1 MASYGLKYKAEFK
14 NTKGHY
20 YRIRIYQ
27 RGYTGSSKTIGYVAG
42 AALEL
47 QGNQGEI
54 IAPIIKTQLRVSLVD
69 AADLAETSAVKY
81 GDWQEFFTPDATLYK
96 VVLGQGFDGQNYT
109 DVWSGYIT
117 PDSWVEAIEY
127 RGIITI
133 TARDGLGM
141 LKDHPFEETGIAR
154 ADENGL
160 VSIMSILYEAGHVF
174 EMPMDIV
181 SHIGT
186 SEVGYKPPRFSA
198 GEYTDVS
205 IESASVNAA
214 LFEGMDWYSVLEQTL
229 EAIGCAI
236 RYNGQNALVIMAL
249 RDLPKL
255 GRSDGAFEYH
265 PVEFYGCTLEFDPA
279 VKRIVEEQDYKQRA
293 EVDFPVFDGLQFN
306 TGTTYRCKTEGN
318 ELPSGGTVSIPE
330 HDAAMNTL
338 SNKGETGWDVTSGML
353 NPASYEADDFL
364 KRAEG
369 VDGWRNYAFLAAN
382 QVLNGSAPVA
392 TYRFVTR
399 TAAIKTTFRFTPN
412 ALSIR
417 MSGSQTGRM
426 MGPHYALANIKY
438 YVMFTDGTTTRY
450 WNGGQWTS
458 TAILLEKEYDAQNQY
473 ETTLEINTAECTD
486 ITVGTFVVEFGQIV
500 YKMWSDGGH
509 GCYARVVEIKAE
521 INSTTSIQ
529 SNKVTTVNDDA
540 FNVVL
545 TRKPLFGALSQEVS
559 FVRPSNY
566 LAALFTYTSY
576 GSNPVACPYNFHFG
590 SETPVP
596 LPVLIHQQILCYYYG
611 AARVLNGNCAPINN
625 GMMVFSRICEYK
637 RRKYLIQ
644 GGTLDLFSGVLTNAV
659 LREYLDFDELWAGV
673 TPSYS
678 GGPTYQ
684 PDPASGGSG
693 SGSGGGGGGGY
704 VLPVA
709 SANTLGGVK
718 VGTGLAI
725 DANGVL
731 AATGGGYV
739 LPVAS
744 ASELGGVKIGTGLS
758 IDANGVLSATGG
770 SSFNGGEITQDL
782 WLHTGG
788 SDYGSTL
795 FFCDKN
801 GNTGYAYIKE
811 DSDDHLKIYARSG
824 VTIAA
829 GEGGEVNIQ
838 GLSIALGDVSGVSI
852 SSPTNG
858 QALVYR
864 NGTWRN
870 ETIQGGGSYV
880 LPEATAEDLG
890 GIKVGFVTSGKNY
903 AVELDDN
910 GNAYVNVP
918 WQSGSGGSTVAWG
931 TQSGD
936 KIPLTVDGTTKNLL
950 TDHQSLADYVTKG
963 TQQTITGE
971 KTFTTKPVNIGSSSG
986 LKVDGAS
993 YIDIGDAR
1001 LVYDATNHALHITM
1015 KSGSSQ
1021 TIGLYADG
1029 FVSARGA
1036 AASGDQIKFVALTGN
1051 QTVAGVKTFTGNIII
1066 NGVTLT
1072 GSSSM
1077 LSVNKNASF
1086 AGITDKVGGSTVTH
1100 AVSIQDIIN
1109 RIVALENA

>member
-1 MASYGLKYKAEFK
+1 MASYGLKYEAEFQ
-14 NTKGHY
+14 NTKKHF
-20 YRIRIYQ
+20 YRVRIYR
-27 RGYTGSSKTIGYVAG
+27 RGYTGASKTIGYVAG
-42 AALEL
+42 AAFEV

-69 AADLAETSAVKY
+69 AADQAETSAVKY

-96 VVLGQGFDGQNYT
+96 VVLGQSWDGTNYT
-109 DVWSGYIT
+109 DIWSGYIT

-141 LKDHPFEETGIAR
+141 LKDHQFEETGIAR

-160 VSIMSILYEAGHVF
+160 ISIGTILYEAGHVF

-181 SHIGT
+181 SHIGS

-214 LFEGMDWYSVLEQTL
+214 LFEGMDWYQVLEQTL

-236 RYNGQNALVIMAL
+236 RYNGQNDLVIMAL

-265 PVEFYGCTLEFDPA
+265 PVEFYGGTLEFTPA

-318 ELPSGGTVSIPE
+318 TLPGGGTMSIPE

-338 SNKGETGWDVTSGML
+338 SNKGKTGWDFSSGML
-353 NPASYEADDFL
+353 NPAAYQPNDSL

-369 VDGWRNYAFLAAN
+369 VDGWRNYAFIAAN

-412 ALSIR
+412 ALSVQ

-450 WNGGQWTS
+450 WNGGQWTA
-458 TAILLEKEYDAQNQY
+458 TAFLLEQEYDAQNQY

-545 TRKPLFGALSQEVS
+545 TRRPLFGALSQEVS

-576 GSNPVACPYNFHFG
+576 GSNPAACPYNFRF
-590 SETPVP
+590 SNEAAVP

-625 GMMVFSRICEYK
+625 GRIMFDRICTYK
-637 RRKYLIQ
+637 NIRFIIQ

-659 LREYLDFDELWAGV
+659 LREYLDFDELWDGS
-673 TPSYS
+673 TPEYS

-684 PDPASGGSG
+684 ADPASGGGSG
-693 SGSGGGGGGGY
+693 SSGGGGGGGGSY
-704 VLPVA
+704 TLPIA

-718 VGTGLAI
+718 VG
-725 DANGVL
+725 
-731 AATGGGYV
+731 
-739 LPVAS
+739 S
-744 ASELGGVKIGTGLS
+744 GLS
-758 IDANGVLSATGG
+758 IDQDGVLS
-770 SSFNGGEITQDL
+770 S
-782 WLHTGG
+782 
-788 SDYGSTL
+788 
-795 FFCDKN
+795 
-801 GNTGYAYIKE
+801 
-811 DSDDHLKIYARSG
+811 
-824 VTIAA
+824 
-829 GEGGEVNIQ
+829 
-838 GLSIALGDVSGVSI
+838 
-852 SSPTNG
+852 
-858 QALVYR
+858 
-864 NGTWRN
+864 
-870 ETIQGGGSYV
+870 QGGGGGYT
-880 LPEATAEDLG
+880 LPAATDGALG
-890 GIKVGFVTSGKNY
+890 GIKIGFTQSGKNY
-903 AVELDDN
+903 PLLLDSN
-910 GNAYVNVP
+910 NKAYVNVP
-918 WQSGSGGSTVAWG
+918 WEGGSGGSGTVTSVGMTVPTGFSVTGSPVTGSGILAVSLDSQAKNKVLASPANASG
-931 TQSGD
+931 TPSFRALVAADIPDLSG
-936 KIPLTVDGTTKNLL
+936 K
-950 TDHQSLADYVTKG
+950 YVTLDT
-963 TQQTITGE
+963 TQNNISGE
-971 KTFTTKPVNIGSSSG
+971 KTFTTKPVHIGSSSG
-986 LKVDGAS
+986 LDVNGSS
-993 YIDIGDAR
+993 YIDIGEVR
-1001 LVYDATNHALHITM
+1001 LVYDSTSKALHITT
-1015 KSGSSQ
+1015 KSGNE

-1036 AASGDQIKFVALTGN
+1036 AASGDQIKFVTLTGA
-1051 QTVAGVKTFTGNIII
+1051 QSVDGIKTFLANIIANGTITI

-1072 GSSSM
+1072 GSSSK
-1077 LSVNKNASF
+1077 LSLNKNASF
-1086 AGITDKVGGSTVTH
+1086 AGISDRVNGSNTTH
-1100 AVSIQDIIN
+1100 EVSIQDIVN
-1109 RIVALENA
+1109 RLVALENS